1 MHEDITNQDIIE
13 ASICKVLPP
22 TETHATLPQ
31 TPATHMCNI
40 IIIHR
45 TDIGPALA
53 RRPLRAERAKR
64 ASFSRVRI
72 GVQTMKTEPGAHV
85 TREKVHEDI
94 TNQDIIEAS
103 ICKVLPTAETHAT
116 LSQAP
121 ATHAYNIIII
131 HRTGIGPALP
141 RRPLRSENSQTH
153 KHV

>member
-1 MHEDITNQDIIE
+1 MAHPVAFTTSSRIHSHTHTHTRYTQVSSHVSKRNTIRISFY
-13 ASICKVLPP
+13 ASERV
-22 TETHATLPQ
+22 
-31 TPATHMCNI
+31 MF
-40 IIIHR
+40 
-45 TDIGPALA
+45 
-53 RRPLRAERAKR
+53 RAERAKR
-64 ASFSRVRI
+64 ASFSRMRI

-85 TREKVHEDI
+85 TREKVHETI